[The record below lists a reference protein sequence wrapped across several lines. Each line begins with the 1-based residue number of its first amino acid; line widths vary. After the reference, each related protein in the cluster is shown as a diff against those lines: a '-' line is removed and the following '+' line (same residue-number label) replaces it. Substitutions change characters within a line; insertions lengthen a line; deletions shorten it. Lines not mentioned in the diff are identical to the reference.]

1 MSAAKTTATKVS
13 SIKQNNPFDFA
24 AQLSGVDALFQPVGI
39 LDEKGKIVNPE
50 LDPKLSDEVLIE
62 LFKRMLWS
70 RALNDRS
77 STLARQGRLG
87 FFAPTAGQEASQMAS
102 HFAFEKDDV
111 LFPGYRDVPQLVQHG
126 LPLYKAFLW
135 SRGHVH
141 GNEYPEELKAMP
153 PQIII
158 GAQIV
163 QAAGVGLGIKKR
175 GGKNVAFAYTGDGG
189 SSQGDFY
196 EGVNFAGSYKAP
208 VVFYIQNNGFAISTP
223 RSAQTI
229 AKTLGQKA
237 VAAGVPGLVV
247 DGMDALAV
255 YQASVYAREWAV
267 AGNGPVVIETI
278 TSRFGPHSMSGD
290 DPKRYRDQADIDGW
304 NKKDPL
310 IRMRLY
316 LEGKKI
322 WDEKT
327 ENEYIATI
335 DQEIKDAVAQADGV
349 PRQKVSGF
357 LRNMFETPPALIQE
371 QIARYEAKE
380 AR

>member
-1 MSAAKTTATKVS
+1 MSAAKV
-13 SIKQNNPFDFA
+13 QDPFNFEV
-24 AQLSGVDALFQPVGI
+24 QLKGIEQLFKPVVI
-39 LDEKGKIVNPE
+39 LNEKGKIVAPE
-50 LDPKLSDEVLIE
+50 LDPGLSDEALVE

-102 HFAFEKDDV
+102 HFAFEKTDV
-111 LFPGYRDVPQLVQHG
+111 LLPGYRDIPQTVQHG

-141 GNEYPEELKAMP
+141 GNEYPEDLKAVP

-158 GAQIV
+158 GAQII
-163 QAAGVGLGIKKR
+163 QAAGVGLGLKKR
-175 GGKNVAFAYTGDGG
+175 GAKNVAFSYTGDGG

-196 EGVNFAGSYKAP
+196 EGVNFAGSYRAP
-208 VVFYIQNNGFAISTP
+208 VVFYIQNNGYAISTP
-223 RSAQTI
+223 RHVQTI
-229 AKTLGQKA
+229 AGTLGQKA
-237 VAAGVPGLVV
+237 VAAGVPGIVV
-247 DGMDALAV
+247 DGMDPLAV
-255 YQASVYAREWAV
+255 YLASVRAREWALS
-267 AGNGPVVIETI
+267 GKGPVVIETL

-304 NKKDPL
+304 NAKDPL

-322 WDEKT
+322 WNEKM
-327 ENEYIATI
+327 ENEYVAQV
-335 DQEIKDAVAQADGV
+335 DQEIKDAVAQADQA
-349 PRQKVSGF
+349 PRQKVSSF
-357 LRNMFETPPALIQE
+357 LKNMFENPPAVIQE
-371 QIARYEAKE
+371 QIALYEAKE